1 MSNKSWVSDWAPAF
15 VTPVLVLIVIVIVFV
30 MQTDPPRDNSDP
42 LGGRSNMNVLTDAL
56 TGCQYLETRKGGIT
70 PRMDANNKQVCK

>member
-1 MSNKSWVSDWAPAF
+1 MSKEPWVSDWVPSF
-15 VTPVLVLIVIVIVFV
+15 VMSVIVLIVVVTV
-30 MQTDPPRDNSDP
+30 LGMRVESPRDNSDP

-70 PRMDANNKQVCK
+70 PRMDANNKQVCN